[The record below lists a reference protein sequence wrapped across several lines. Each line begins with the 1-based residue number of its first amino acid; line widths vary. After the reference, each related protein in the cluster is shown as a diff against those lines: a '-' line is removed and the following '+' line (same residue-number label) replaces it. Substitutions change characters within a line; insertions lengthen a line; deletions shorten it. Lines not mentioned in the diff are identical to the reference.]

1 MNLTPRHPLPGHL
14 GPENGDSS
22 LDTLA
27 VVLDEP
33 GHLTVRP
40 LTLVPPGE
48 GDVVVEVLWTGVSTG
63 TERLL
68 WNGQMPPFPGLGYPL
83 VPGYEAVGT
92 VTMAGPS
99 SGRRVGERV
108 FVPGSTGFREARGL
122 FGGSASR
129 LVVPGVRALPV
140 DESIDEAACLLALA
154 ATAYHAL
161 CPAPGAP
168 LPELIVGHGALGRL
182 LARICIALGG
192 DVPTVW
198 EVDPV
203 RSGGAAGYEVI
214 HPESDSRRDYGVIC
228 DVSGRTDLVDD
239 LLGRL
244 GRGGEL
250 VLAGFYDRISFDFPG
265 AFLKEIRMRVAAE
278 WSPPDLHATAALV
291 SGGAL
296 SLDGLITHHAPAGS
310 ALTAYGTAFN
320 DPACVK
326 MILDWRREA

>member
-1 MNLTPRHPLPGHL
+1 
-14 GPENGDSS
+14 
-22 LDTLA
+22 
-27 VVLDEP
+27 
-33 GHLTVRP
+33 
-40 LTLVPPGE
+40 
-48 GDVVVEVLWTGVSTG
+48 
-63 TERLL
+63 
-68 WNGQMPPFPGLGYPL
+68 
-83 VPGYEAVGT
+83 
-92 VTMAGPS
+92 
-99 SGRRVGERV
+99 
-108 FVPGSTGFREARGL
+108 
-122 FGGSASR
+122 
-129 LVVPGVRALPV
+129 V

-192 DVPTVW
+192 EVPTVW

-203 RSGGAAGYEVI
+203 RSGGAVGYDVI
-214 HPESDSRRDYGVIC
+214 HPDSDSRKDYRVIC

-278 WSPPDLHATAALV
+278 WSPPDLQATAALV
-291 SGGAL
+291 AGGAL

>member
-1 MNLTPRHPLPGHL
+1 M
-14 GPENGDSS
+14 
-22 LDTLA
+22 DTLA

-40 LTLVPPGE
+40 LTLVSPGE
-48 GDVVVEVLWTGVSTG
+48 GDVVVDVLWTGVSTG

-92 VTMAGPS
+92 VAMAGPA
-99 SGRRVGERV
+99 SGRQVGDRV
-108 FVPGSTGFREARGL
+108 FVPGSTGFKEARGL

-129 LVVPGVRALPV
+129 LVVPGARALPV

-161 CPAPGAP
+161 RPTPDAL

-192 DVPTVW
+192 AAPTVW
-198 EVDPV
+198 EVDPI
-203 RSGGAAGYEVI
+203 RSGGALGYEVI
-214 HPESDSRRDYGVIC
+214 HPEADSRRDYRVIC
-228 DVSGRTDLVDD
+228 DVSGRTELVDD

-278 WSPPDLHATAALV
+278 WSPPDLQATAALV
-291 SGGAL
+291 AGGAL
-296 SLDGLITHHAPAGS
+296 SLDGLITHLAPAGS
-310 ALTAYGTAFN
+310 ALAAYGTAFN

-326 MILDWRREA
+326 MILDWRSEA